1 MSKPYAMQSRSSLK
15 VAEPAKSTTAK
26 QQRAIEAF
34 ETSLFTRDREA
45 VLNRKLFAL
54 KAAEFLCEIIRTGA
68 ATAEAIAKAE
78 PERFEEILKQLPKDS
93 EARPIL
99 QPARKVSAAASKA
112 SGLIVH
118 AVGTRVFRDN
128 RKGTTSTNEETMI
141 EASLIGDDG
150 RKMSEIRTLKTW
162 SRWIALIDAFP
173 EIRQKVTALS

>member
-1 MSKPYAMQSRSSLK
+1 MSKPYAMNSRASVR
-15 VAEPAKSTTAK
+15 VAEPTKTTAAK

-34 ETSLFTRDREA
+34 ESSLFTSEREA

-54 KAAEFLCEIIRTGA
+54 RAAEFLCEIIRTGA

-99 QPARKVSAAASKA
+99 QPARKVSAAAKA
-112 SGLIVH
+112 VGVIVH
-118 AVGTRVFRDN
+118 PIGTRVFRDN
-128 RKGTTSTNEETMI
+128 RKGTTSTNEDIML

-162 SRWIALIDAFP
+162 GRWLALIDAFP
-173 EIRQKVTALS
+173 EIREKVSALS

>member
-1 MSKPYAMQSRSSLK
+1 MSKTYAMNSRPSVR
-15 VAEPAKSTTAK
+15 VAEPTKTNTAK

-34 ETSLFTRDREA
+34 ESSLFTRDREA

-54 KAAEFLCEIIRTGA
+54 RAAEFLCEIVRTGV

-112 SGLIVH
+112 AGLIVH
-118 AVGTRVFRDN
+118 PIGTRTFRDN
-128 RKGTTSTNEETMI
+128 RKGTTSTNEDVMI
-141 EASLIGDDG
+141 EAALIGDDG
-150 RKMSEIRTLKTW
+150 RKMSEIRTIKTW
-162 SRWIALIDAFP
+162 ARWLALIDAFP
-173 EIRQKVTALS
+173 EIREKVSALS

>member
-1 MSKPYAMQSRSSLK
+1 MSKTYTMQARGAIR
-15 VAEPAKSTTAK
+15 VAEPGKTTTAK

-54 KAAEFLCEIIRTGA
+54 RAAEFLCEIIRTGA

-93 EARPIL
+93 EARPVL

-112 SGLIVH
+112 AGLVVH
-118 AVGTRVFRDN
+118 PVGTRVFRDN

-150 RKMSEIRTLKTW
+150 RKLSEIRTLKTW
-162 SRWIALIDAFP
+162 SRWITLIDAYP
-173 EIRQKVTALS
+173 EIRQRVLPLS

>member
-1 MSKPYAMQSRSSLK
+1 MSKPYAMNSRASVR
-15 VAEPAKSTTAK
+15 VAEPTKTTAAK

-34 ETSLFTRDREA
+34 ESSLFTREREA

-54 KAAEFLCEIIRTGA
+54 RAAEFLCEIIRTGA

-99 QPARKVSAAASKA
+99 QPARKVSAAAKA
-112 SGLIVH
+112 VGVIVH
-118 AVGTRVFRDN
+118 PIGTRVFRDN
-128 RKGTTSTNEETMI
+128 RKGTTSTNEDIML

-162 SRWIALIDAFP
+162 GRWLALIDAFP
-173 EIRQKVTALS
+173 EIREKVSALS